1 MSKRK
6 ANGTYAKGV
15 SGNPKGRPTA
25 RTERRYLDILISS
38 CTEDDWAEIAEVAVE
53 DAKDGDMHARK
64 WLSDRIM
71 GPVANRNVNMN
82 VPMEM
87 LSDAQLERIANGED
101 AILVIATTGS

>member
-1 MSKRK
+1 MVWK
-6 ANGTYAKGV
+6 KGQ
-15 SGNPKGRPTA
+15 SGNPSGRPTRA
-25 RTERRYLDILISS
+25 MERRYLDILITA
-38 CTEDDWAEIAEVAVE
+38 CTEEDWAEISEQAVV

-87 LSDAQLERIANGED
+87 LSDEQLERIANGED